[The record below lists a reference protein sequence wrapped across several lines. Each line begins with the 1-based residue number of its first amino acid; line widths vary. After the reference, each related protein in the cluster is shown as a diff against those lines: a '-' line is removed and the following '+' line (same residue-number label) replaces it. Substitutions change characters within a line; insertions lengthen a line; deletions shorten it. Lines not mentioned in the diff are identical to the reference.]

1 MKRYPFPTSP
11 LPNYIFLHLFLLA
24 RPTPSQFL
32 SRRERAGPYHQHEPL
47 LEENDP
53 GGQGWHPAAAAQARG
68 QTQAQKTGAGTGFE
82 GGRTT
87 RFQEEMDAG
96 PGLAAPIFRAGRAGA
111 LGDADRRPAPRG
123 PGRNCLPAS
132 PPGARRVGPRATLP
146 TLVKGPRFGTVP
158 DESSKFPGWHWGLK
172 QTRYTGTWKMVKS

>member
-87 RFQEEMDAG
+87 RFQDEK
-96 PGLAAPIFRAGRAGA
+96 GRS
-111 LGDADRRPAPRG
+111 
-123 PGRNCLPAS
+123 GRNRLLA
-132 PPGARRVGPRATLP
+132 PPRRFGAPATLP
-146 TLVKGPRFGTVP
+146 TLVGFAEVLAASGAASALPSLRLVHK
-158 DESSKFPGWHWGLK
+158 PG
-172 QTRYTGTWKMVKS
+172 